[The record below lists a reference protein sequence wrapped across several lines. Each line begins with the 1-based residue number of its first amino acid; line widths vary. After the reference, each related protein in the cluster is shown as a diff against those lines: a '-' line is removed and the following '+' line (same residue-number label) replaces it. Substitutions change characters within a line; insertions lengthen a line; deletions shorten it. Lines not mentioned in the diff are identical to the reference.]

1 MLKREKMEVK
11 FYKFLGVEKFR
22 KLVFLLEK
30 MIHIKD
36 KGKNINYHPK
46 SSTLEDLKEFKKY
59 LYYNGFIHVK
69 NLCFLMFLLLIK
81 LIFIPNFV
89 FVYFLLIPL
98 IVKDS
103 YCIML
108 QRYNYIN
115 LSEIIKKKEMQM
127 EKRRNQ
133 IHKRIKIIE
142 KQTNKKVVCVENIN
156 KEQLSN
162 FIEFLQG
169 KSDII
174 INNNDLE
181 TLLQIKQFLTLI
193 TQENYK
199 NASFEKEESFKIKTK
214 IKEE

>member
-1 MLKREKMEVK
+1 MSKIEKIEIK

-69 NLCFLMFLLLIK
+69 NLCILMFLLLIK

-89 FVYFLLIPL
+89 FVYFLLIPFM
-98 IVKDS
+98 IKDS

-115 LSEIIKKKEMQM
+115 LSEIIKKKEIQM

-133 IHKRIKIIE
+133 IHKKIKTIE
-142 KQTNKKVVCVENIN
+142 KQTNKKIVCVENID
-156 KEQLSN
+156 KEQLLN

-181 TLLQIKQFLTLI
+181 TLLQIKQFLILI
-193 TQENYK
+193 NQENYK
-199 NASFEKEESFKIKTK
+199 NTSFEKEESLNPKVKK
-214 IKEE
+214 RRD